1 MWAVKPAYSFFLPLL
16 KRVGL
21 QTYQE
26 SFMKRLTIV
35 ALLSCVLIAPS
46 VAVYTPPDNGG
57 PGTSQGTGTRV
68 VRFGLF

>member
-1 MWAVKPAYSFFLPLL
+1 
-16 KRVGL
+16 
-21 QTYQE
+21 
-26 SFMKRLTIV
+26 MKRLTIV